1 MPCAN
6 RLEIVRNLGGKF
18 GAQISESFST
28 EQLVDLLNIPLEQLQ
43 SKLDDGA
50 ATWVYNVIRGIDRSD
65 VNPRTQIKSMLS
77 AKSFRPTIT
86 TSDQAYR
93 WLIILVSDISSRL
106 EEEGVMEGMRRPKTM
121 AMLHRPLGG
130 SGKTRS
136 VPIPL
141 GRPLTK
147 DVLMTLARG
156 LLRGAESEGKAYPCS
171 GLSLQVGGFEEREV
185 GNMGI
190 AGFLVKGEQAG
201 TVKKEQVGNQQE
213 EDRVVKRRRFDEGI
227 GRFFRKELEDPE
239 ADNFDGLGSREDG
252 GMMEI
257 DIIRADIP
265 EVESLR
271 DGGQP
276 AGLPVGDLPSHQT
289 YICSR
294 CGAEVLIQGQEE
306 HEDWHFAKSLADED
320 RAAVRE
326 RAAIAA
332 VVPVPV
338 PRNSKKGKGSKKGTG
353 MEKGQKKLAFGS

>member
-1 MPCAN
+1 M
-6 RLEIVRNLGGKF
+6 
-18 GAQISESFST
+18 
-28 EQLVDLLNIPLEQLQ
+28 NIPLEQLQ

-77 AKSFRPTIT
+77 AKSFRPTII
-86 TSDQAYR
+86 TSDQAHR

-106 EEEGVMEGMRRPKTM
+106 EEEGVIEGMRRPKTM
-121 AMLHRPLGG
+121 AMSHRPLGG

-156 LLRGAESEGKAYPCS
+156 LLKGAESEGKAYPCS

-190 AGFLVKGEQAG
+190 AGFLVRGEQARAAAKG
-201 TVKKEQVGNQQE
+201 RVGNQQE
-213 EDRVVKRRRFDEGI
+213 EGGVVKRRRVDEGI
-227 GRFFRKELEDPE
+227 GRFFRKEDLE
-239 ADNFDGLGSREDG
+239 ADDFDSLGSREDG

-257 DIIRADIP
+257 DTITEDIP

-271 DGGQP
+271 DEGQP
-276 AGLPVGDLPSHQT
+276 AGLSVGNLPSHQT
-289 YICSR
+289 HICSR
-294 CGAEVLIQGQEE
+294 CGAEILIQGQEE
-306 HEDWHFAKSLADED
+306 HEDWHFAKLLADED
-320 RAAVRE
+320 RAAARE
-326 RAAIAA
+326 RGAMAA
-332 VVPVPV
+332 VVPLPV
-338 PRNSKKGKGSKKGTG
+338 PRNSKKGRGSKKGTG